1 MYSYMYVHTCSFVV
15 SSSVSDAQVTT
26 IIPEDATNSTY
37 SITVNCTINPDSTA
51 DMCEVT
57 ATANGQ
63 IIRTGN
69 EYSLICSLF
78 AFTWQWGWPKQ
89 SHLRSRCYQHTFST
103 SLLQFCILCA
113 HSCSRFKI
121 AS

>member
-1 MYSYMYVHTCSFVV
+1 MHTCSFVV

-63 IIRTGN
+63 IILTGN

-78 AFTWQWGWPKQ
+78 AFTWQ
-89 SHLRSRCYQHTFST
+89 
-103 SLLQFCILCA
+103 
-113 HSCSRFKI
+113 
-121 AS
+121 